1 MPRKKDCLKSRCQA
15 FYDAY
20 DWEKVAFAT
29 FYWRVKVRKDE
40 DWDSLISTDKREREP
55 KVCKWRFDEEMNYW
69 LAYKWRKPERHIF
82 YGRLVRGYCKEEAIL
97 VDWNWEAV
105 KKEKPRA
112 TNTTPHLKKVKKR
125 DTNIEEEEYTWI
137 DITYPKDVAM
147 VFRKEFYNV
156 IDRLESEIKS
166 AATKEDVNELN
177 DKLEMAKAE
186 LNLFNNY
193 NH

>member
-1 MPRKKDCLKSRCQA
+1 MPRKKDCLKSRCQT

-40 DWDSLISTDKREREP
+40 ERDVLISTEKREREK
-55 KVCKWRFDEEMNYW
+55 KVCKGRFDEEMKYR

-82 YGRLVRGYCKEEAIL
+82 YGRLVRWYTKEEAIL
-97 VDWNWEAV
+97 TWWNWEAV

-112 TNTTPHLKKVKKR
+112 NCTKPYVRKQSSQEINYT
-125 DTNIEEEEYTWI
+125 EEDYTWI

-166 AATKEDVNELN
+166 AATKEDIYELN

-186 LNLFNNY
+186 LNLFNKY
-193 NH
+193 NK